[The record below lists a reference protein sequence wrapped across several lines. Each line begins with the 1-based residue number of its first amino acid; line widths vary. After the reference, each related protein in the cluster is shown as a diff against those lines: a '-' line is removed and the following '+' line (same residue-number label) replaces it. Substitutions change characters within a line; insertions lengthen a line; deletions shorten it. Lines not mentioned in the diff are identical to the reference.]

1 MARPRK
7 CQGLLSAEG
16 RFPSEPG
23 LSLGEGLGAWLTE
36 PLSPFPPFHLRSLAQ
51 RAAEAAPNQTGA
63 AAREA
68 RESDGPGGWNSPG
81 QGKVPI
87 PLPRPGANINWGWL
101 VTKEGWPND

>member
-16 RFPSEPG
+16 HFPSEPG

-36 PLSPFPPFHLRSLAQ
+36 PLSPFRPFHLRSLGQ

-63 AAREA
+63 AAREVGV
-68 RESDGPGGWNSPG
+68 SDGPGGWKSPG

-87 PLPRPGANINWGWL
+87 PLLRPGTNINWGWL
-101 VTKEGWPND
+101 VTKEGWPNN